1 MGVPVVDPDQVAARL
16 SMRRCEVADALN
28 TDGFPQPTAY
38 FRGRRL
44 WEEASIAAWQR
55 RPDEAPQELRTAQA
69 G

>member
-1 MGVPVVDPDQVAARL
+1 VRTDRDAATVLADGFRRIRQEHDVP
-16 SMRRCEVADALN
+16 
-28 TDGFPQPTAY
+28 DGFPQPTAY